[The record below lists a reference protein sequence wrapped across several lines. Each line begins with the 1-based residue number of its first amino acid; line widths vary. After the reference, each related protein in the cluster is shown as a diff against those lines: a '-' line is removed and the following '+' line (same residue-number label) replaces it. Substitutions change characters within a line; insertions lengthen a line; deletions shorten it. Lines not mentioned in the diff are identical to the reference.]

1 MNIERKAWKN
11 LHRLIQDGLLT
22 DKESWEL
29 ACGIFKINIEYY
41 PQYIPST
48 DIQMPFD
55 TSSIDEQP
63 QINETTV
70 KGFAP
75 TNN

>member
-1 MNIERKAWKN
+1 MNIERRAWKN
-11 LHRLIQDGLLT
+11 LHRLIEDGLLT
-22 DKESWEL
+22 EKESWEL

-41 PQYIPST
+41 PQYIQPN
-48 DIQMPFD
+48 DIQIPFD
-55 TSSIDEQP
+55 ASSIDEQQ
-63 QINETTV
+63 QINETKV